1 MFNIIIANKFLL
13 WCYSEVLS
21 GIWTGTEWRV
31 KVGRQ
36 CYTMD
41 DKVGE
46 DERRN
51 GFQRCQEFLGGAWE
65 LATIEQFSMEYIR
78 LAL

>member
-1 MFNIIIANKFLL
+1 
-13 WCYSEVLS
+13 
-21 GIWTGTEWRV
+21 
-31 KVGRQ
+31 
-36 CYTMD
+36 MD